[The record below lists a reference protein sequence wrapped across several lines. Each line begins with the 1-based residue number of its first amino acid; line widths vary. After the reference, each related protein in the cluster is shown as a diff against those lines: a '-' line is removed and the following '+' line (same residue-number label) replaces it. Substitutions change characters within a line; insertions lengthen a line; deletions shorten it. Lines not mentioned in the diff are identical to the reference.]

1 MKKIYT
7 VVLLFNF
14 MLVCTFARGAQELVN
29 AGHWVYD
36 SVEHLSME
44 AGVVNFADSEPMTI
58 EELKLYLS
66 EIDVSKLSEAS
77 KSEYEKIQAYFDYEP
92 AIKLTSDIFK
102 FGIEPSLNFS
112 GFSKTN
118 NDIDWVYDRYER
130 SQVIEAPVSFT
141 LADFITMRM
150 DLCLGMNNNTAIQND
165 IYSNVPVTEDAL
177 DINFPDTGYFSI
189 GRKITKKTGVSF
201 QLGRG
206 MRNIGRSLN
215 GSMIWSDHL
224 TGVSYGQLNI
234 YSPDIRYSGFV
245 SQFNVDR
252 YMYVH
257 QFDFRLF
264 KKFTFTALEG
274 IFVNAPMELRFL
286 NPLTIFHGMAPWRD
300 YENTE
305 YDSESHTSAYLGLKF
320 QFIPIENL
328 KFYGMFAMTQ
338 YQTPFENSNYPD
350 NVTPNG
356 MGGQLGGKYN
366 HAFGKGRLT
375 FALEG
380 SYAQPYLYIKESP
393 NWSLVRTYVEN
404 MGDKKYPFYEWIGS
418 PSGPD
423 TVSCE
428 LDVGYE
434 IPQKWAVNLIY
445 LFMARGEMSENNV
458 FTSMTSSGSYDWGGL
473 NTGTDYPEGW
483 CYPERDDGRYNSV
496 FPDKTPK
503 QLQRLIAPTG
513 IPEFV
518 NRISLRGTYCFSP
531 KIECVLQPSVVF
543 IYNNNH
549 EEGNFDAGVEIA
561 AACSVKL

>member
-1 MKKIYT
+1 MKKIFT
-7 VVLLFNF
+7 VGLLFSF
-14 MLVCTFARGAQELVN
+14 VCFAGFARGAQELVN

-44 AGVVNFADSEPMTI
+44 SGIVNFADSEPMTI

-66 EIDVSKLSEAS
+66 EIDVSKLSSAS

-92 AIKLTSDIFK
+92 AIKLESDIFK
-102 FGIEPSLNFS
+102 FGIEPSLNFTA
-112 GFSKTN
+112 FTKTN
-118 NDIDWVYDRYER
+118 DDIDWVYDRYER

-189 GRKITKKTGVSF
+189 GKKITKKTGVSF

-305 YDSESHTSAYLGLKF
+305 YDSESHTCAYLGLKF
-320 QFIPIENL
+320 QFVPIENL

-366 HAFGKGRLT
+366 HSLGKGRLT

-423 TVSCE
+423 TVSGE

-434 IPQKWAVNLIY
+434 IPQKWALNLIY

-483 CYPERDDGRYNSV
+483 CYPERDSGRYNSV
-496 FPDKTPK
+496 FPNKTAK

-531 KIECVLQPSVVF
+531 KIECVVQPSVVF
-543 IYNNNH
+543 IFNNNH

>member
-1 MKKIYT
+1 MKKS
-7 VVLLFNF
+7 LLSAFCF
-14 MLVCTFARGAQELVN
+14 CLAFQGAFCRGAQELVN

-44 AGVVNFADSEPMTI
+44 SGVVNFADSEPMTI

-66 EIDVSKLSEAS
+66 EIDFSSLSEAG
-77 KSEYEKIQAYFDYEP
+77 KSEYEKIRAYFEYEP
-92 AIKLTSDIFK
+92 VIRLSSDIFK

-112 GFSKTN
+112 AFYKSN
-118 NDIDWVYDRYER
+118 DDIDWVYDRYER
-130 SQVIEAPVSFT
+130 SPVIEAPVSFT
-141 LADFITMRM
+141 LADFLTMRM
-150 DLCLGMNNNTAIQND
+150 DLSFGMNKNTMLKDDRYVNIPLSADD
-165 IYSNVPVTEDAL
+165 I

-189 GRKITKKTGVSF
+189 GHKITQKTGISF

-234 YSPDIRYSGFV
+234 YSPDIRYSGVV

-252 YMYVH
+252 YMYYH
-257 QFDFRLF
+257 QVDFRLF

-286 NPLTIFHGMAPWRD
+286 NPLTIYHGMAPWRD
-300 YENTE
+300 YDGEKE
-305 YDSESHTSAYLGLKF
+305 DSEGHTCAYLGLKF
-320 QFIPIENL
+320 QFVPVSDL

-338 YQTPFENSNYPD
+338 FQTSFETSNYPD
-350 NVTPNG
+350 DVTPNG
-356 MGGQLGGKYN
+356 MGGQLGAKYN
-366 HAFGKGRLT
+366 HALGKGRLT

-393 NWSLVRTYVEN
+393 NWSLVRTYAEN
-404 MGDKKYPFYEWIGS
+404 MGSKHYPFYEWIGS

-423 TVSCE
+423 TVSAE

-434 IPQKWAVNLIY
+434 VPQKWAVNLIY

-458 FTSMTSSGSYDWGGL
+458 FTSMTDSDSGSYAWGGL
-473 NTGTDYPEGW
+473 KTGTDYPDGW
-483 CYPERDDGRYNSV
+483 CYPDTDGGSAIFR
-496 FPDKTPK
+496 DKTAK
-503 QLQRLIAPTG
+503 QLQSLTTPTG

-518 NRISLRGTYCFSP
+518 NRISIRGTYDFSS
-531 KIECVLQPSVVF
+531 KVEFVMQPSVVF
-543 IYNNNH
+543 IFNNNH
-549 EEGNFDAGVEIA
+549 EEGNFDAGAEVA
-561 AACSVKL
+561 AACSIKF